1 FSYFLRLSITFK
13 SFASD
18 SHCDPGYLLYGDFCY
33 HFETESVKNWQD
45 AEAHCNSE
53 QGHLASF
60 HSQEE
65 LSFLTGDSKWIG
77 LKHNPTEGGYS
88 WSDGTPLSHT
98 NWGPGEPNNHEG
110 REECVEMMYGDGRWN
125 DNNCL
130 QKRGFACRHRQCK
143 EKFYILMKYKRWWVH
158 FCSFPSDFQSSE
170 EIIKCSRK
178 DFNWDMPRN

>member
-65 LSFLTGDSKWIG
+65 LSFLTGVVLQGKADAWIG
-77 LKHNPTEGGYS
+77 LKH
-88 WSDGTPLSHT
+88 D
-98 NWGPGEPNNHEG
+98 
-110 REECVEMMYGDGRWN
+110 
-125 DNNCL
+125 
-130 QKRGFACRHRQCK
+130 
-143 EKFYILMKYKRWWVH
+143 
-158 FCSFPSDFQSSE
+158 
-170 EIIKCSRK
+170 EIK
-178 DFNWDMPRN
+178 NG